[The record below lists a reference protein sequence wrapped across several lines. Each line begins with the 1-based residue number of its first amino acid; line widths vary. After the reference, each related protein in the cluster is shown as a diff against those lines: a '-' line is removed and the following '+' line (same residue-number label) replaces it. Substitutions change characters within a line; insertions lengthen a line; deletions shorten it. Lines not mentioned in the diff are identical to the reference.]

1 MKYAIISDIHGNLP
15 ALQAVLNDAKNQN
28 VSHYLFAGDYCLSG
42 PWPNECMETIKAIP
56 NKTVIR
62 GNEEKYIEDLVGKDP
77 SKWTDGQMQISYWNY
92 KNIKQDN
99 REYMLQ
105 LPHTADF
112 ECNGIPVHMAHSS
125 MTFVGTYPFYTW
137 NSVVVANRN
146 TQPGAD
152 SQQILDEIHSEWDND
167 SQFQECVSKLDKGI
181 YIFGH
186 AHIQWSY
193 KVKEKD
199 VYLINPGSCGLP
211 LDGKKDSMPYTILE
225 ITDDGKVSI
234 EEKRVPF
241 DKASYINSLRQS
253 DQYKQA
259 RVWTELI
266 IEELSTCRERLYFF
280 LAFVKE
286 YAEKIGD
293 ERRPYALDTWEK
305 AYEAYVLNTVPDNF
319 PV

>member
-15 ALQAVLNDAKNQN
+15 ALQAVLEDAKNQN

-42 PWPNECMETIKAIP
+42 PWPNECMETIRAIP

-125 MTFVGTYPFYTW
+125 MTFVGTYPFYSW

-152 SQQILDEIHSEWDND
+152 PQRILDEIHAEWDND
-167 SQFQECVSKLDKGI
+167 PQFQECVSKLDKGI

-193 KVKEKD
+193 KVKDKD

-211 LDGKKDSMPYTILE
+211 LDVKKDSMPYTILE

-241 DKASYINSLRQS
+241 DKASYINSIRQT
-253 DQYKQA
+253 DQYDKA

-266 IEELSTCRERLYFF
+266 IEELSTCRERLHFF
-280 LAFVKE
+280 LAFVEE
-286 YAEKIGD
+286 YAKKLGD